1 MSTIKKIAFAT
12 TAEFSKNG
20 QDIPEMYKKC
30 ILPFFQTAKKMYLP
44 INKNMMLNLYY

>member
-30 ILPFFQTAKKMYLP
+30 ILPFFQTAKKNVFAKL
-44 INKNMMLNLYY
+44 KNYNTY